1 MQHKIEDV
9 DPSHAC
15 TACLQAVICTQISI
29 QDMDDHSK
37 GTLDVIVLIEYTLG
51 CFAAFPGASKKD
63 LEASLA
69 AEREADASAHGTKRL
84 QMV

>member
-1 MQHKIEDV
+1 
-9 DPSHAC
+9 
-15 TACLQAVICTQISI
+15 
-29 QDMDDHSK
+29 MDDHSK
-37 GTLDVIVLIEYTLG
+37 GTLDVVIFEYTLG